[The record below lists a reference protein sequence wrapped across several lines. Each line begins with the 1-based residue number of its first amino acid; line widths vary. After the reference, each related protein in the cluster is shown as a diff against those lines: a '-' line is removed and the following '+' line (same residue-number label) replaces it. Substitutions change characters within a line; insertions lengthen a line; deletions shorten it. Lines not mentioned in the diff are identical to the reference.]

1 MASKWT
7 PTNHRGIYK
16 RGSRYVVRY
25 RVEGKLRQESV
36 RTLAEA
42 LRVKRGREADLDRGE
57 YHEPSRKS
65 FRDYATEWIETYQGN
80 GKRGF
85 TEETRAEYR
94 RDLEKYA
101 FPYLS
106 DRLGLTLSGITPR
119 AINEWIRWLGKGG
132 DRKLADATVKRI
144 VSPVRSCLASA
155 KADGLIRAN
164 PADGAIFPVAEREVR
179 EVGNDSD
186 EKARAL
192 SREQLDAILRV
203 VHPGH
208 RPMLRLLAATGLRWG
223 EAAALRR
230 GDIVLDGSS
239 PRVEVRQAV
248 TKGGRFKP
256 PKSKYGIREV
266 PLPPALVSELRKHL
280 ASLRPDGEEAL
291 AFPSKAGTVLRYP
304 NMLRR
309 VLRPAAE
316 EAGASWAGFHSLRH
330 TYASLHLEKG
340 TNVVRLSRM
349 LGHHDPS
356 FTLRRYAHLIPG
368 DDPIALDLDEELRGL
383 DPEAAG
389 ILPATA
395 TV

>member
-42 LRVKRGREADLDRGE
+42 LKVKRGREADLDRGE
-57 YHEPSRKS
+57 YHEPSRMP
-65 FRDYATEWIETYQGN
+65 FREYATEWIETYQGN

-101 FPYLS
+101 YPFFAG
-106 DRLGLTLSGITPR
+106 RTLSAINSK
-119 AINEWIRWLGKGG
+119 AINEWIRTLGKGG
-132 DRKLADATVKRI
+132 DHKLADATVKRV
-144 VSPVRSCLASA
+144 VSPVRSCLATA
-155 KADGLIRAN
+155 MADGEIRTN
-164 PADGAIFPVAEREVR
+164 PAVGAIFPVTETKIR

-192 SREQLDAILRV
+192 SREQLDTILRV

-208 RPMLRLLAATGLRWG
+208 RPMIRLLAATGLRWG

-230 GDIVLDGSS
+230 GDLVLDGSH
-239 PRVEVRQAV
+239 PRVEVRRAV
-248 TKGGRFKP
+248 TKAGRFKP
-256 PKSKYGIREV
+256 PKSSYGIREV
-266 PLPPALVSELRKHL
+266 PLPPSLVSELRKHL
-280 ASLRPDGEEAL
+280 ASLRPDGPDSL
-291 AFPSKAGTVLRYP
+291 AFPSRAGTVLRYP

-309 VLRPAAE
+309 VLRPAVE
-316 EAGASWAGFHSLRH
+316 EAGASWAAFHSFRH

-340 TNVVRLSRM
+340 TNIVRLSRM
-349 LGHHDPS
+349 LGHHDPA